1 MFLITPAFLSLGI
14 SMKSPQLLQ
23 AMLTRNVKALVVMS
37 QEPGP
42 LTSVC
47 ERAKKQGVYL
57 VIVSNPL
64 DKNIQDVFVNGDNKS
79 FGAMAAEAVG
89 KLLKGKGNIVVME
102 GTQCPINTDRAGT
115 FKKVIAEKFPGIKI
129 MDSQPAHWNTE
140 KGLLLME
147 NYLQKFPRIDAVWAG
162 DDDVLTG
169 ALKAYRESKRNDV
182 KFFVGGG
189 GAKGTVKMI
198 MDNDPL
204 VKATVT
210 YSPAMIS
217 TGIEAALA
225 GLRNGSRTPEGKK
238 EIIIPSRIVVKE
250 NAAEY
255 YFPTSIY

>member
-1 MFLITPAFLSLGI
+1 
-14 SMKSPQLLQ
+14 
-23 AMLTRNVKALVVMS
+23 
-37 QEPGP
+37 
-42 LTSVC
+42 
-47 ERAKKQGVYL
+47 
-57 VIVSNPL
+57 
-64 DKNIQDVFVNGDNKS
+64 
-79 FGAMAAEAVG
+79 
-89 KLLKGKGNIVVME
+89 ME

-169 ALKAYRESKRNDV
+169 ALKAYKESRRKDV